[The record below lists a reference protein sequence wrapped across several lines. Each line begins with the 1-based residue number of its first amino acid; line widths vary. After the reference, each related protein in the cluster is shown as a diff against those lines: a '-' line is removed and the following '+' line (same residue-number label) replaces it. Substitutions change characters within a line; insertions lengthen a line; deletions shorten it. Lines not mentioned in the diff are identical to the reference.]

1 MDRRM
6 WYLICTLVAALLFF
20 LAIGYDGWQ
29 CGSSILSGD
38 CLRAKSL
45 RLTGVLLL
53 TAGLVIFLT
62 GILLVVLIVFD
73 HFWSAIAACVL
84 AVISAVLSIAGVCY
98 FAKFLTLSS
107 PLIATVAMTLTTALS
122 CIHFFELVTMYF
134 SLKNYDSQP
143 SAN

>member
-1 MDRRM
+1 MDRKM
-6 WYLICTLVAALLFF
+6 WYLICALVAALLFF

-38 CLRAKSL
+38 CHLRV
-45 RLTGVLLL
+45 TGALLL
-53 TAGLVIFLT
+53 TAGLVLFLT
-62 GILLVVLIVFD
+62 GILLIILIVFD
-73 HFWSAIAACVL
+73 YFWSAVAACVL
-84 AVISAVLSIAGVCY
+84 AVISAVLSLTGVCY
-98 FAKFLTLSS
+98 FAKFLTVSS